1 MIISTVIEIL
11 LAILT
16 VYGLYTLSKQLAF
29 IIAFDKKIRKSVKI
43 AVEIYDDDN
52 TDIIKLKRMLAKKLA
67 VESFIINEYIVID
80 KKKEQ

>member
-29 IIAFDKKIRKSVKI
+29 VIAFDKKIRKSVKI

-52 TDIIKLKRMLAKKLA
+52 ADTIKLKRLLAKKLA
-67 VESFIINEYIVID
+67 IESFIINEYIVID